1 MVRIKIVKDFD
12 MHRVG
17 QVKQVTPNEA
27 HGLIDRGVAIL
38 SKDITAP
45 EIVIKK
51 APTPKPKKIKRV
63 RKYRK

>member
-1 MVRIKIVKDFD
+1 